1 MRGAP
6 AKRFAGA
13 SLLWIGGSYM
23 RWKKI
28 KKILMRDWQYYL
40 FMLLPVAYIIVFAYV
55 PMVGVQLAFRK
66 YTARGGPWGSKW
78 IWFDNFI
85 KFFNSYQFS
94 RVVGNTLILS
104 VYGLA
109 TSTVVPICFA
119 LIVNTIESTKFKKVT
134 QTIVNLPHFIS
145 VVVLVG
151 ILMQLFNNR
160 TGVYG
165 SLGMN
170 LTGQYPPDL
179 FGMQGTFRHMYIWS
193 GVWQNFGWS
202 SIIYIAA
209 LAGVDQEL
217 HEAAEIDGASR
228 VQRIRYI
235 DFPHITPTIVILL
248 IMGIGSIMGVG
259 FEKAYLM
266 QNSLNLSKSELISTY
281 VYKQGVAGTTGKTDV
296 SYATAIGLFNSVVN
310 LVLILIANT
319 VSRKVTE
326 TSLW

>member
-1 MRGAP
+1 MNL
-6 AKRFAGA
+6 KR
-13 SLLWIGGSYM
+13 
-23 RWKKI
+23 I
-28 KKILMRDWQYYL
+28 KKALTRDWQYYL
-40 FMLLPVAYIIVFAYV
+40 FMLLPVVYIVIFAYV

-66 YTARGGPWGSKW
+66 YSPVGGPWGSKW
-78 IWFDNFI
+78 VWFDNFT
-85 KFFNSYQFS
+85 KFFKSYQFS

-104 VYGLA
+104 VYGLV
-109 TSTVVPICFA
+109 TSTIVPIFFA
-119 LIVNTIESTKFKKVT
+119 LVVNTIESTKFKKVT

-165 SLGMN
+165 SLAMA
-170 LTGQYPPDL
+170 LTGSYPADL

-209 LAGVDQEL
+209 LAGVDPEL
-217 HEAAEIDGASR
+217 HEAAQIDGASR
-228 VQRIRYI
+228 VQRIRYV
-235 DFPHITPTIVILL
+235 DYPHITPTIVILL
-248 IMGIGSIMGVG
+248 IMGIGSIMAVG
-259 FEKAYLM
+259 FEKAFLM

-281 VYKQGVAGTTGKTDV
+281 VYKQGVAGTSGRTDV

-319 VSRKVTE
+319 VSRRLAE

>member
-1 MRGAP
+1 MNWR
-6 AKRFAGA
+6 
-13 SLLWIGGSYM
+13 
-23 RWKKI
+23 KI
-28 KKILMRDWQYYL
+28 KKTWVRDWQYYL
-40 FMLLPVAYIIVFAYV
+40 FMLLPVIYIIVFAYV

-66 YTARGGPWGSKW
+66 YSAVGGPWGSKW
-78 IWFDNFI
+78 VGFENFT

-104 VYGLA
+104 IYGLVTA
-109 TSTVVPICFA
+109 TIVPICFA
-119 LIVNTIESTKFKKVT
+119 LVVNTIESTKFKKVT

-165 SLGMN
+165 SLFMA
-170 LTGQYPPDL
+170 LTGSYPDDL

-209 LAGVDQEL
+209 LAGVDPEL
-217 HEAAEIDGASR
+217 HEAAQIDGASR
-228 VQRIRYI
+228 VQRIRYV
-235 DFPHITPTIVILL
+235 DYPHITPTIVILL
-248 IMGIGSIMGVG
+248 IMGIGSIMAVG

-281 VYKQGVAGTTGKTDV
+281 VYKQGVQGTSGRTDV
-296 SYATAIGLFNSVVN
+296 SYATAIGLFNSIVN
-310 LVLILIANT
+310 MVLILIANT
-319 VSRKVTE
+319 VSRRLSE